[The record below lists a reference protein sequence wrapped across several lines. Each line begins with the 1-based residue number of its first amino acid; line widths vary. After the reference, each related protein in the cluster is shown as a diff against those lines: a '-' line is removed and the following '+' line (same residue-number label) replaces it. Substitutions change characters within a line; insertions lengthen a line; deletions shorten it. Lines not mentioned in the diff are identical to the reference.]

1 MRAECCCKAVSD
13 GCIVLFV
20 GFESNKFKK
29 QFVSDRSSSSFCGEL
44 RSTSSVEFC
53 AGEFEEITQQLW
65 CGLTSSLALLLKTP
79 GVKKAEAGS
88 NGGRG
93 AAVASLLLAREGAFG
108 FGEWGLWCAFWSL
121 ELRSGLGC

>member
-1 MRAECCCKAVSD
+1 M
-13 GCIVLFV
+13 VLCV
-20 GFESNKFKK
+20 GYDNNKFRK
-29 QFVSDRSSSSFCGEL
+29 QFVSERSSSSFCGEL

-79 GVKKAEAGS
+79 GVKNAEAGS
-88 NGGRG
+88 NGWRG
-93 AAVASLLLAREGAFG
+93 AAWASLLLAREGAFG
-108 FGEWGLWCAFWSL
+108 FGDWGLWCAFDSL